1 MEPYIINSGD
11 PNQKFELREAIDI
24 EVWKKAST
32 IVKEMLI
39 LGTVVKLSKYIDEFN
54 FSFGN
59 DIIDD
64 IISTTGVILST
75 EFEVTD
81 EDTLFDIF
89 IIPKD
94 NKEESNNFKNEKSI
108 LLKKLEFVDVDY
120 DLLHML
126 GIPAFGKNYQL

>member
-11 PNQKFELREAIDI
+11 PNQKFELRQVVDI

-32 IVKEMLI
+32 IVKEMLM

-64 IISTTGVILST
+64 IILTTGVILST
-75 EFEVTD
+75 ELEVTD
-81 EDTLFDIF
+81 EDVLFYIF

-94 NKEESNNFKNEKSI
+94 SKEESNNFKSEKPIS
-108 LLKKLEFVDVDY
+108 LKKPELVDY
-120 DLLHML
+120 DLLRML
-126 GIPAFGKNYQL
+126 GIPAFVCKIKS

>member
-32 IVKEMLI
+32 IEKEMLI
-39 LGTVVKLSKYIDEFN
+39 LGIVVKLSKYIDEFN

-75 EFEVTD
+75 ELEVTD

-89 IIPKD
+89 IVPKD
-94 NKEESNNFKNEKSI
+94 NKEKSNNFKNKEPIS
-108 LLKKLEFVDVDY
+108 LKKPELVNY
-120 DLLHML
+120 DL
-126 GIPAFGKNYQL
+126 YVC

>member
-24 EVWKKAST
+24 EDWKNLS
-32 IVKEMLI
+32 IVEKEMLI

-75 EFEVTD
+75 ELEVTD
-81 EDTLFDIF
+81 EDTLFDVF
-89 IIPKD
+89 IIPKN
-94 NKEESNNFKNEKSI
+94 NKEESNNFKNKEPIS
-108 LLKKLEFVDVDY
+108 LKKPEFIDY
-120 DLLHML
+120 DLLRML
-126 GIPAFGKNYQL
+126 GIPAFVCKIKS